1 MPIQMTSLITAHE
14 ITHNTLADKLL
25 QKRRGRRWI
34 FDGSDVYDHIVTSVP
49 LLTTCDVRMID
60 VPCLLKVVND
70 C

>member
-1 MPIQMTSLITAHE
+1 MPIQMTSLITSHE
-14 ITHNTLADKLL
+14 ITHNTLDDKLL
-25 QKRRGRRWI
+25 QKGGTGWN

-49 LLTTCDVRMID
+49 LLTTCDVRLIW